1 MSRTLTLLLIAG
13 GLLIPCTTVH
23 GQGLQAEYFTNMTLT
38 GDPVLTRV
46 EAVDFD
52 WGGNSP
58 DNALGADNFSVRWT
72 GSITVPVTGE
82 YIFGTRTDDG
92 VRLWVG
98 PERAINN
105 WSDHG
110 ATWNRSSPISLKEGV
125 PIGIKLE
132 FYENGGSAVMELY
145 WSGPGIAE
153 EPIPAEVLTPT
164 YTVPVKAYKPIPAD
178 GMIGLP
184 APLLEWSPGETAY
197 FHSVYLGTEPNLTE
211 ADLVSARQIPPLYYH
226 VMGLT
231 PGGAYYWRV
240 DEIEKDGVT
249 THAGDVWSF
258 VAQDVKAYYPN
269 PTDGSNNASVTAP
282 LTWMPGA
289 SAVGHQ
295 VYFSADKDAVSQG
308 AASADKG
315 AVEFQN
321 ESVEPGTLDSLSTY
335 YWRVDE
341 DVSGSTVTGSVWTF
355 TTHLPVDDFESYT
368 DDEGS
373 RIYETWIDGWTNGTG
388 ATVGYLQSP
397 FAEQTIIHGGLQSMP
412 LDFNN
417 ADSPFYSEAEQEFAS
432 TQDWAAGGVDEMILF
447 VRGRAQNSPT
457 PIYVAVE
464 DSSGQVAVVTH
475 PDTSVVSTT
484 KWTEWKIPLADFAG
498 ANLGRVK
505 KLYLGLGSRTNPTAG
520 GAGMVYI
527 DDISV
532 VKPAPTE

>member
-13 GLLIPCTTVH
+13 GLLIPCAAVH

-321 ESVEPGTLDSLSTY
+321 ESFEPGTLDSLSTY

-417 ADSPFYSEAEQEFAS
+417 ADSPFYSETEREFAS
-432 TQDWAAGGVDEMILF
+432 TQDWAAGGVDEMVLF

-457 PIYVAVE
+457 AIYVAVE

-498 ANLGRVK
+498 ANLARVK

>member
-13 GLLIPCTTVH
+13 GLLIPCAAVH

-125 PIGIKLE
+125 PIGIKL
-132 FYENGGSAVMELY
+132 
-145 WSGPGIAE
+145 
-153 EPIPAEVLTPT
+153 

-321 ESVEPGTLDSLSTY
+321 ESFEPGTLDSLSTY

-417 ADSPFYSEAEQEFAS
+417 ADSPFYSEAEREF
-432 TQDWAAGGVDEMILF
+432 TGTEDWTAGGVDEMILF

-457 PIYVAVE
+457 AIYVAVE

-498 ANLGRVK
+498 ANLARVK